1 MGVSLLGVCSCY
13 RMRRHVPPGHPVQG
27 GPQREAKA
35 LGDPARSPSPGET
48 VKLDSPG
55 WGRGGRQRPDRL
67 LWHQMKGQEWGCWQT
82 DRREGGGVGWGE
94 GR

>member
-1 MGVSLLGVCSCY
+1 MCPQATLCRGVHSGKPKPWGTQLAAPRG
-13 RMRRHVPPGHPVQG
+13 
-27 GPQREAKA
+27 
-35 LGDPARSPSPGET
+35 PSPGET